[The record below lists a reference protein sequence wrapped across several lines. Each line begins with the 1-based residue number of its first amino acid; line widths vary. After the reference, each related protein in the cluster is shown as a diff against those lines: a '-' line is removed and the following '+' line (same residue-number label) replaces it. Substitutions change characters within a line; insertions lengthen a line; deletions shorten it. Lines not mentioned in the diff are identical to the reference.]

1 MNPVFAT
8 TGCKRYRFP
17 THTNELVYDRS
28 DAKCSEVFVVVLEPG
43 EAPPLHVHDD
53 TEQVFYV
60 MEGTGTLTLGRD
72 KAQEQFRVQP
82 GQVVL
87 IPPCTPHSIRA
98 DKDVPLRY
106 LSVDCFGAARRQEA
120 TWDEHV
126 KAVCQ
131 ERGWSYDQVAN
142 PARGKTGK

>member
-1 MNPVFAT
+1 MNPVFST

-28 DAKCSEVFVVVLEPG
+28 EAKCSEAFVVVLEPG

-60 MEGTGTLTLGRD
+60 MEGTGTLTLGKD
-72 KAQEQFRVQP
+72 KAQRQFRVQP
-82 GQVVL
+82 GNVVL
-87 IPPCTPHSIRA
+87 IPPCTPHSIQA
-98 DKDVPLRY
+98 DKDTWLRY
-106 LSVDCFGAARRQEA
+106 LSVDCFGAARRKEA

-126 KAVCQ
+126 QAVCQ

-142 PARGKTGK
+142 PARGKSGK

>member
-1 MNPVFAT
+1 MNPVFKTA
-8 TGCKRYRFP
+8 GCKRYRFP

-28 DAKCSEVFVVVLEPG
+28 DARASEVFLVVLEPG

-60 MEGTGTLTLGRD
+60 IEGRGTLTLGAERRTY
-72 KAQEQFRVQP
+72 RVQA
-82 GQVVL
+82 GDVVL
-87 IPPCTPHSIRA
+87 VPPSTPHSIRA
-98 DKDVPLRY
+98 DDSNTLRY
-106 LSVDCFGAARRQEA
+106 LSVDCFGATGKPTEA

-131 ERGWSYDQVAN
+131 ERGWSYEQVVR
-142 PARGKTGK
+142 PSME

>member
-8 TGCKRYRFP
+8 TGLKRYRFP
-17 THTNELVYDRS
+17 THTNDLVYDRS
-28 DAKCSEVFVVVLEPG
+28 KAACSEVFIVVLEPG

-60 MEGTGTLTLGRD
+60 IEGTGTLTVGRD
-72 KAQEQFRVQP
+72 QAQQQFRVQP
-82 GQVVL
+82 GNVVL

-98 DKDVPLRY
+98 DPDTRLRY
-106 LSVDCFGAARRQEA
+106 LSVDCFGTARRKEA

-126 KAVCQ
+126 QAVCQ
-131 ERGWSYDQVAN
+131 ERGWEYDRVVGLK
-142 PARGKTGK
+142 R